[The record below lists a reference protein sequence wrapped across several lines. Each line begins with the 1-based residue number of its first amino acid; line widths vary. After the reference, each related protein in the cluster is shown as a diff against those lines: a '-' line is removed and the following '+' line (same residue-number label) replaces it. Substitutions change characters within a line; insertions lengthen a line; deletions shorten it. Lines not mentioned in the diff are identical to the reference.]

1 MYQDTPQSEERLVDS
16 ENTYIYSIK
25 ILHHYN
31 SAVKYIYT
39 LPTAFKPLH
48 LACASTSI
56 LQITTIILYFLNFK
70 IFIYRFHKLFKTY
83 LMYNTSYTI
92 PL

>member
-31 SAVKYIYT
+31 SAVKYVCVCVCVCIYIYIYA
-39 LPTAFKPLH
+39 LSIDFKFLH
-48 LACASTSI
+48 LAHASTPI
-56 LQITTIILYFLNFK
+56 LQITIIIL
-70 IFIYRFHKLFKTY
+70 
-83 LMYNTSYTI
+83 
-92 PL
+92 